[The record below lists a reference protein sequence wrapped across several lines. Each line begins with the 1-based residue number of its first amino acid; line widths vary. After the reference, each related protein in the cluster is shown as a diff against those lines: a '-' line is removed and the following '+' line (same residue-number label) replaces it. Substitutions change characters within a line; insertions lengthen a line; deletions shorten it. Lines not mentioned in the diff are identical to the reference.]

1 MRKIF
6 TFLFAA
12 LMSVSMFAN
21 LVTIGSY
28 ELTEGYDQSIV
39 KDDITLEYIYPNE
52 GELSGYLKC
61 PSGFKITQVEVTGSY
76 LYYLNIGWNE
86 ANPWQGSSESVYIEC
101 QFGGDITIY
110 CTYAEAAPNKPTI
123 SGEDMFS
130 ESTTVTIASSTAG
143 ATIYYTIDGSN
154 PTEGEKLV
162 YSDPFTLTE
171 SATVKAAAYKNG
183 QYSTITTKNF
193 IKLTPAPVGP
203 NYVVWDTEFL
213 SNIYCGLKMSTP
225 PVLVNENNVKD
236 GITCVFSGT
245 QPGNSLANNREF
257 YLSAAD
263 SKLTFSHESRNITK
277 IEIYGQG
284 GYTCRDWTWD
294 ATNFKLVWEGT
305 PAAAVDLQG
314 PESGSLDVYQIYQ
327 MVFTLEESEP
337 AGEVTVVFEANGN
350 RKEVEVES
358 LPHTFAC
365 DMENGELDGII
376 QELYALPFGGFCDY
390 STPTATGNAA
400 VTAGRDGNYNQY
412 ITISEA
418 FEGTAT
424 VTGIYIKYTDAE
436 HEYAE
441 NMNYTLTISIKGD
454 EPEPQGVGPRE
465 ELNLGTDYP
474 AGEHYQ
480 VLGEFSSTSWIGVGD
495 INNETITVESLNG
508 EIIDNI
514 TLEVYLPLHW
524 TGYSIAA
531 TSGEVSGDVASYQDL
546 VITNINATSVTLSRV
561 GEGENG
567 GSVLFSKIIVNDNIA
582 PEPEPEPQPEPATT
596 YNVTFTDINSNVK
609 VVENIT
615 LPHTFSC
622 DYTNGNGELDL
633 IIQEFYNEPGGHC
646 ATNGWPWGG
655 NDNEVVVGHDGN
667 NHFVTIN
674 APFIGTSFM
683 SGYYDGINDGNFY
696 YTFHITIAA
705 AGGSTP
711 EPEPAVEI
719 GDLNNA
725 TEIETFLTTYD
736 GQTIDELIIDRPVLN
751 NMYNTLCLPFNM
763 DAAQIAASSLNG
775 VEIYELEEVTVAND
789 ELFLGLSDAVNAVV
803 AGRPYIVKYSAAS
816 QLDDLDFENV
826 TINNA
831 DLTAQAVTMN
841 GVTFKGTFTPFVMGI
856 QNGFDTNGGY
866 LFLGQNNELYWPN
879 TNNPLKPFRAY
890 FYIDLNSGSSNAPL
904 RFGMP
909 ARIGRPAQMPTG
921 VESIQPSAVSSQKV
935 MIDGQLIIIRNGV
948 EYNVSGQIVK

>member
-6 TFLFAA
+6 TFLCAA

-28 ELTEGYDQSIV
+28 ELTEGDGQSIV
-39 KDDITLEYIYPNE
+39 KDDITFEYNYMV
-52 GELSGYLKC
+52 GDLTGYLKC
-61 PSGFKITQVEVTGSY
+61 PSGFNITQVEVSGSN
-76 LYYLNIGWNE
+76 LYYLNIGWND

-101 QFGGDITIY
+101 QFGEDITIF

-183 QYSTITTKNF
+183 QYSTVATKSF

-284 GYTCRDWTWD
+284 GHTCRDWTWD

-314 PESGSLDVYQIYQ
+314 PESGYLDVYQIYQ

-337 AGEVTVVFEANGN
+337 QEQVITWDSDDHNTFPDYLREGESKTIKGITVTVNQGNQYITSKAGVGNIGFLSQGSNDAFTFSTELGNFTKIECTTVMLQGTLGEGWEGATWTGNANSVNFGNAGSALVVSSITFTIGPASAPEPEGVTVVFEANGN

-376 QELYALPFGGFCDY
+376 KELYALPFGGFCDY

-441 NMNYTLTISIKGD
+441 NMNYTLTISVKGD
-454 EPEPQGVGPRE
+454 EP
-465 ELNLGTDYP
+465 T
-474 AGEHYQ
+474 A
-480 VLGEFSSTSWIGVGD
+480 I
-495 INNETITVESLNG
+495 INTAVDTKAVK
-508 EIIDNI
+508 
-514 TLEVYLPLHW
+514 
-524 TGYSIAA
+524 
-531 TSGEVSGDVASYQDL
+531 
-546 VITNINATSVTLSRV
+546 R
-561 GEGENG
+561 
-567 GSVLFSKIIVNDNIA
+567 IVNGQLLIERDGKF
-582 PEPEPEPQPEPATT
+582 
-596 YNVTFTDINSNVK
+596 YNVQ
-609 VVENIT
+609 
-615 LPHTFSC
+615 
-622 DYTNGNGELDL
+622 G
-633 IIQEFYNEPGGHC
+633 
-646 ATNGWPWGG
+646 A
-655 NDNEVVVGHDGN
+655 EV
-667 NHFVTIN
+667 
-674 APFIGTSFM
+674 
-683 SGYYDGINDGNFY
+683 
-696 YTFHITIAA
+696 
-705 AGGSTP
+705 
-711 EPEPAVEI
+711 
-719 GDLNNA
+719 
-725 TEIETFLTTYD
+725 
-736 GQTIDELIIDRPVLN
+736 R
-751 NMYNTLCLPFNM
+751 
-763 DAAQIAASSLNG
+763 
-775 VEIYELEEVTVAND
+775 
-789 ELFLGLSDAVNAVV
+789 
-803 AGRPYIVKYSAAS
+803 
-816 QLDDLDFENV
+816 
-826 TINNA
+826 
-831 DLTAQAVTMN
+831 
-841 GVTFKGTFTPFVMGI
+841 
-856 QNGFDTNGGY
+856 
-866 LFLGQNNELYWPN
+866 
-879 TNNPLKPFRAY
+879 
-890 FYIDLNSGSSNAPL
+890 
-904 RFGMP
+904 
-909 ARIGRPAQMPTG
+909 
-921 VESIQPSAVSSQKV
+921 
-935 MIDGQLIIIRNGV
+935 
-948 EYNVSGQIVK
+948 